1 MAMQPVTRQPIA
13 TKPGQPGGVPV
24 GPGTPDPVMG
34 GIPAPPAPGHTAVTP
49 PGTPGAAPVAPP
61 PPHVPGISASQGSE
75 ITPVTPTGPSGT
87 PPGSTTPPSTPFTGY
102 YQPNTSLAGQVGKSA
117 QVIDSMTGKTIQG
130 TVQAFRSPSGGTY
143 YGVVDPATGNIVD
156 NFGQVLQGTANT
168 ASNPGVPGVNGVV
181 SAAPGLTAG
190 LNIAGG
196 SNAAAYAPGSDNGQS
211 SPIGFD
217 ASGAPVPGTI
227 PTGGLTAVGG
237 QSTVGMAPGQA
248 SQLFDQAISFGNSS
262 IGQSDL
268 AQSNAVESAFNP
280 GFNPNAAGATQ
291 IGSQN
296 PQTLAPASVPGT
308 TTGSTSASLAS
319 PGAVVSPPATQTG
332 SRCNTGAPSA
342 TTASVPGTS
351 AALATPTAPAAGSYA
366 TTQGVVPGST
376 SDLTSQLITPGATT
390 DPLTLAQQ
398 YMSAWDQANN
408 PQFQANL
415 RDANRYAA
423 SSGAIGSGALASSL
437 GDVVQNEAILRNA
450 AEQNFL
456 TNAET
461 QSVSAAFQKVQ
472 ILLQEQQFQAQQQA
486 TAFGQAATTEQL
498 GMQNNPAEMQLALAQ
513 IFQGLSSSAQQALAQ
528 SIYSSQQGQIN
539 PQLLAIL
546 QQYMGK

>member
-1 MAMQPVTRQPIA
+1 
-13 TKPGQPGGVPV
+13 
-24 GPGTPDPVMG
+24 
-34 GIPAPPAPGHTAVTP
+34 
-49 PGTPGAAPVAPP
+49 
-61 PPHVPGISASQGSE
+61 
-75 ITPVTPTGPSGT
+75 
-87 PPGSTTPPSTPFTGY
+87 
-102 YQPNTSLAGQVGKSA
+102 
-117 QVIDSMTGKTIQG
+117 MTGKTIQG

-190 LNIAGG
+190 VNIAGG
-196 SNAAAYAPGSDNGQS
+196 SNAAAYAPGSDNGMSQ
-211 SPIGFD
+211 PIAD
-217 ASGAPVPGTI
+217 ANGTLVPGTI
-227 PTGGLTAVGG
+227 PAGGLTAVGG
-237 QSTVGMAPGQA
+237 QSTAGMAPGQA
-248 SQLFDQAISFGNSS
+248 NQAFDQAISFGNSS

-268 AQSNAVESAFNP
+268 AQSNALESAINP

-291 IGSQN
+291 VGSQN

-308 TTGSTSASLAS
+308 TTGSTSASMAS
-319 PGAVVSPPATQTG
+319 PGASAPAPATTTG
-332 SRCNTGAPSA
+332 VASAAP

-351 AALATPTAPAAGSYA
+351 ASLATPTAPAADSYA

-415 RDANRYAA
+415 RDATRQAA
-423 SSGAIGSGALASSL
+423 GAGAIGSGALNSSL

-461 QSVSAAFQKVQ
+461 QSVSDAFQKVQ

-498 GMQNNPAEMQLALAQ
+498 GMQNNPAEMQLALGQ

-528 SIYSSQQGQIN
+528 AIYSSQQGQIN